1 MKQARNAWT
10 HRLTAAISGTI
21 PRLGHFRVAMPGMLL
36 QPARVRF
43 IQIGSIC
50 KWFCG
55 IHFNGLDKLM
65 TREDCTHHA
74 HFWIFFGSV
83 ISDTGFI
90 LAQKCSLSRFQAND
104 SQRGFVGRGVSK
116 CFRSTSRVRLMPM
129 LHPGKLRTASR
140 KKDVV
145 FTKLLAPTNIRQLYI
160 IYIYIHIH
168 E

>member
-36 QPARVRF
+36 QPARVGF

-90 LAQKCSLSRFQAND
+90 LAQKCSLSRFQAN
-104 SQRGFVGRGVSK
+104 VG
-116 CFRSTSRVRLMPM
+116 
-129 LHPGKLRTASR
+129 
-140 KKDVV
+140 
-145 FTKLLAPTNIRQLYI
+145 LLAAECQNVSAQHHGWGLCLCSILESWELLVGKKTWCLPSCWPPQI
-160 IYIYIHIH
+160 
-168 E
+168 

>member
-1 MKQARNAWT
+1 MEQARNAWT

-36 QPARVRF
+36 QPARVGF

-65 TREDCTHHA
+65 NREDCTHHA

-90 LAQKCSLSRFQAND
+90 LAQKCSLSRFQAN
-104 SQRGFVGRGVSK
+104 VG
-116 CFRSTSRVRLMPM
+116 
-129 LHPGKLRTASR
+129 
-140 KKDVV
+140 
-145 FTKLLAPTNIRQLYI
+145 LLAAECQNVSAQHHGWGLCLCSILESWELLVGKKTWCLPSCWPPQI
-160 IYIYIHIH
+160 
-168 E
+168 

>member
-90 LAQKCSLSRFQAND
+90 LAQKCSLSRFQAN
-104 SQRGFVGRGVSK
+104 VG
-116 CFRSTSRVRLMPM
+116 
-129 LHPGKLRTASR
+129 
-140 KKDVV
+140 
-145 FTKLLAPTNIRQLYI
+145 LLAAECQNVSAQHHGWGLCLCSILESWELLVGKKTWCLPSCWPPQI
-160 IYIYIHIH
+160 
-168 E
+168 

>member
-74 HFWIFFGSV
+74 HSESFSAALYQIQVSFWPRNAPSAASKPTIANVGLVAAECQNVSAQHHGWGLCLC
-83 ISDTGFI
+83 SI
-90 LAQKCSLSRFQAND
+90 LESWELL
-104 SQRGFVGRGVSK
+104 VG
-116 CFRSTSRVRLMPM
+116 
-129 LHPGKLRTASR
+129 
-140 KKDVV
+140 KK
-145 FTKLLAPTNIRQLYI
+145 TWCLPSCWPP
-160 IYIYIHIH
+160 HI
-168 E
+168 

>member
-90 LAQKCSLSRFQAND
+90 LAQKCSLSRFQAN
-104 SQRGFVGRGVSK
+104 VG
-116 CFRSTSRVRLMPM
+116 
-129 LHPGKLRTASR
+129 
-140 KKDVV
+140 
-145 FTKLLAPTNIRQLYI
+145 LLAAECQNVSAQHHGWGLCLCSILESWELLVGKKTWCLPSCWPP
-160 IYIYIHIH
+160 HI
-168 E
+168 